1 MQVPQSSFLN
11 LENLREKNF
20 WGEGQEPCPALTTPR
35 ARGDQEVAQ
44 DCVWEVGQLVTG
56 GVEKQV
62 GKVPFLGNHS
72 WSQLDTSSEEGP
84 HYKGSVLISKQT
96 AVPEGRACVRASRR
110 DNFAPRYVPPP
121 LKPGFSQPPR
131 Q

>member
-11 LENLREKNF
+11 LENLQEKNF
-20 WGEGQEPCPALTTPR
+20 WGEGQEPCPALTTPQ
-35 ARGDQEVAQ
+35 ACGEQEVVAQ

-62 GKVPFLGNHS
+62 SKVPFLGNLS

-84 HYKGSVLISKQT
+84 HYKCSVLISKQT
-96 AVPEGRACVRASRR
+96 AVPEGRACVRVSRQ
-110 DNFAPRYVPPP
+110 DNFVPR
-121 LKPGFSQPPR
+121 
-131 Q
+131 